1 MPFTE
6 DKTDLGTG
14 EMIYDHGRRVFYEK
28 YGVLVT
34 NIRIEF
40 GNTMY
45 LIKNITSVQTS
56 RIEKR

>member
-40 GNTMY
+40 GSTMY
-45 LIKNITSVQTS
+45 LINQYNIRTD
-56 RIEKR
+56 E